1 MMVKKVSDVDLQR
14 PSCAWRYFSPS
25 IINSQDRRR
34 AFELRTKKD
43 GSLEEAVSFDANT
56 DSTMSLEDKRAEIY
70 NIYDRK
76 HPFTTSKTGRFMMF
90 DLIAA
95 QRESNFSEERI
106 RAVIDGKTH
115 CSLFYM
121 NGCYDS
127 QFKMVEVLGSLYN
140 NLIDDVPTVRVN
152 HNQIAI
158 CKN

>member
-1 MMVKKVSDVDLQR
+1 MMVEKVSQAQSQR
-14 PSCAWRYFSPS
+14 LSCAWRYFSPS

-34 AFELRTKKD
+34 AFELRTRPD
-43 GSLEEAVSFDANT
+43 GSLEEAVSFDVNA
-56 DSTMSLEDKRAEIY
+56 SSIMSLEDKRAEIY
-70 NIYDRK
+70 EIYDRK
-76 HPFTTSKTGRFMMF
+76 HPFTASKNGRFMMF

-121 NGCYDS
+121 NGSYES

-140 NLIDDVPTVRVN
+140 NLIDEVPTFRIDK
-152 HNQIAI
+152 NQIAI
-158 CKN
+158 CKS